1 MDNDRVIVR
10 KAVLSDCKYAA
21 TITAEMEASAK
32 ARGIGISKR
41 SVTAIMK
48 KIREGKA
55 VIAMTVNKIWVG
67 FSYFET
73 WSNGAF
79 VSNSGMI
86 VNPEFRGQGVAS
98 RIKRRVFQLSREKHP
113 KAKIFSITS
122 GLAVMKMNSNLGFLP
137 VTFNEITRDP
147 EFWKGCK
154 SCVNFN
160 ILQKKGCKNCLCTAM
175 LFTPPAVQKEEAQE
189 ALHLAGHA
197 C

>member
-21 TITAEMEASAK
+21 MITAEMEASAK
-32 ARGIGISKR
+32 ARGTGISKR
-41 SVTAIMK
+41 SVSAIMK

-55 VIAMTVNKIWVG
+55 VIALTVNKIWVG
-67 FSYFET
+67 FSYIES

-86 VNPEFRGQGVAS
+86 VNPTFRGQGIAS
-98 RIKRRVFQLSREKHP
+98 RIKRRIFQLSREKYP
-113 KAKIFSITS
+113 EAKLFSITS
-122 GLAVMKMNSNLGFLP
+122 GLAIMRMNSKLGFLP

-160 ILQKKGCKNCLCTAM
+160 ILQKKGCQNCLCTAM
-175 LFTPPAVQKEEAQE
+175 LFTPPAVLKEEE
-189 ALHLAGHA
+189 KEGLLLAAGA
-197 C
+197 Y

>member
-21 TITAEMEASAK
+21 MITAEMEASAK
-32 ARGIGISKR
+32 VRGTGISKR
-41 SVTAIMK
+41 SVSAIMK

-55 VIAMTVNKIWVG
+55 VIALTVNKIWVG
-67 FSYFET
+67 FSYIES

-86 VNPEFRGQGVAS
+86 VNPTFRGQGIAS
-98 RIKRRVFQLSREKHP
+98 RIKRRIFQLSREKYP
-113 KAKIFSITS
+113 EAKLFSITS
-122 GLAVMKMNSNLGFLP
+122 GLAIMRMNSKLGFLP

-160 ILQKKGCKNCLCTAM
+160 ILQRKGARTASVRQCFIRLLPYKKKKKKKVCC
-175 LFTPPAVQKEEAQE
+175 
-189 ALHLAGHA
+189 
-197 C
+197 

>member
-32 ARGIGISKR
+32 ARGTGISKR

-55 VIAMTVNKIWVG
+55 VIALTVNKIWVG
-67 FSYFET
+67 FSYIES
-73 WSNGAF
+73 WSNGEF

-86 VNPEFRGQGVAS
+86 VNPLFRGQGIAS
-98 RIKRRVFQLSREKHP
+98 RIKKRVFQLSREKYP
-113 KAKIFSITS
+113 TAKLFSITS
-122 GLAVMKMNSNLGFLP
+122 GLAIMRMNSKLGFLP

-147 EFWKGCK
+147 EFWKGCR

-160 ILQKKGCKNCLCTAM
+160 ILQKKGCRHCLCTAM
-175 LFTPPAVQKEEAQE
+175 LYTPPTVQRQEEREAQ
-189 ALHLAGHA
+189 LLAA
-197 C
+197 AY

>member
-32 ARGIGISKR
+32 ARGTGISKR

-55 VIAMTVNKIWVG
+55 VIALTVNKIWVG
-67 FSYFET
+67 FSYIEA
-73 WSNGAF
+73 WSNGEF

-86 VNPEFRGQGVAS
+86 VNPLFRGQGVAS
-98 RIKRRVFQLSREKHP
+98 RIKKRVFQLSREKYP
-113 KAKIFSITS
+113 AAKLFSITS
-122 GLAVMKMNSNLGFLP
+122 GLAIMRMNSKLGFLP

-160 ILQKKGCKNCLCTAM
+160 ILQKKGCQNCLCTAM
-175 LFTPPAVQKEEAQE
+175 LFTPPAVQKEEEEKE
-189 ALHLAGHA
+189 ARLLAGVY
-197 C
+197 